1 MHSLEE
7 CSLFSIYCTLKQEI
21 LSQHYPFLF
30 VLFLNRSSKNN
41 VEHEC
46 FSMIHEE
53 KIIFFRTFC
62 IITTIYSLLQ
72 SCYFYIYR
80 KLENRN
86 FFKRL
91 FEQTSPNNRT
101 TLNDEKFDRNSLKRF
116 LGKKKKTP
124 PLSRDPTNPTSRAVI
139 IDVVALY

>member
-53 KIIFFRTFC
+53 KIISFPVFC
-62 IITTIYSLLQ
+62 TITTYILFFNHVTFIY
-72 SCYFYIYR
+72 I
-80 KLENRN
+80 ENWRTETFSN
-86 FFKRL
+86 DYLSKPRPII
-91 FEQTSPNNRT
+91 EQHQTM
-101 TLNDEKFDRNSLKRF
+101 RNSIVIPWNVSLEKR
-116 LGKKKKTP
+116 KKLLP
-124 PLSRDPTNPTSRAVI
+124 CHGILRILRVGP
-139 IDVVALY
+139 

>member
-53 KIIFFRTFC
+53 KIIFFRVFC
-62 IITTIYSLLQ
+62 TITTIYSLLQ
-72 SCYFYIYR
+72 SCYFHIYR

-101 TLNDEKFDRNSLKRF
+101 TPNDEKFDRNSLKRF